1 MRPEFARDA
10 KRPVINDRAT
20 LRCRLK
26 PASPLEGALL
36 FSPAIY
42 RRAAVVGFLI
52 LCLSRTTAYAFDPY
66 LSPRLG
72 FSLTTVQKALERV
85 GGPVV
90 FAPRPGSQQGTQ
102 EARLPENA
110 GIVQA
115 GGDTANLL
123 AVVLWLPV
131 DAKGKPAGAKA
142 RLYLDAFVRL
152 FTSDSE
158 SIVLWI
164 RQVLERAVADTGSA
178 PHLESQLLD
187 KHQFKAMYV
196 PTLSP
201 PMVSLTVVAVEEQ
214 NPDRE

>member
-1 MRPEFARDA
+1 
-10 KRPVINDRAT
+10 
-20 LRCRLK
+20 LRGRK
-26 PASPLEGALL
+26 EESPLIEQPVRI
-36 FSPAIY
+36 F
-42 RRAAVVGFLI
+42 FLPCF
-52 LCLSRTTAYAFDPY
+52 LVACLGVSLAHAFDPY

-72 FSLTTVQKALERV
+72 FSLATVQKALEKV

-90 FAPRPGSQQGTQ
+90 FAPRSGSQQGTQ

-115 GGDTANLL
+115 GGDSANLS
-123 AVVLWLPV
+123 AVVLWLPI
-131 DAKGKPAGAKA
+131 DAKGKLAGAKA
-142 RLYLDAFVRL
+142 RPYLDAFGRL

-164 RQVLERAVADTGSA
+164 QQVLERAVADTGSA

-187 KHQFKAMYV
+187 KPQFKAMYV

-201 PMVSLTVVAVEEQ
+201 PMVSLTLVAAEEQ
-214 NPDRE
+214 NPSRE